1 MNIMRGASQPCVS
14 RRRERVGLDPTI
26 ALMLGEGKPLAK
38 GIEDSTTY
46 RVLVGRRSWR
56 GQAASALALVR
67 KEAVDTHCRRE
78 DDCRR
83 RNIIGIIWMEL
94 EPVDQ
99 CEVLVLVDNVSDLLS
114 TVPRFVTD
122 EVSNIVRSGAT
133 EENGS
138 CFCCAQWGLSLVITV
153 RAGDLART
161 LLFDSGPEGH
171 GVECNGERLRVRFAD
186 VGAAV
191 FSHGHWDHVGG
202 METALRL
209 ITSANGGRPIP
220 VHVNDGMF
228 VRRAVP
234 KPGGGLLP
242 MGEVPSR
249 ERLAAAG
256 GEVISDDSQRT
267 LLDGTF
273 CLSGEIPRRTAYEKG
288 MPGQVRE
295 VNGRWQPDPW
305 ITDERWVAVHVRD
318 LGAIVFTA
326 CSHAGVVNV
335 LHHARE
341 VFDRVP
347 LHGVMGG
354 FHLSGA
360 ASEPIIPQ
368 TVDDMRQFDLKAIV
382 PGHCTGWRAVQRLVD
397 TFGDGVVVPSAVGR
411 RYLFATHR

>member
-1 MNIMRGASQPCVS
+1 LPAQ
-14 RRRERVGLDPTI
+14 EHQRV
-26 ALMLGEGKPLAK
+26 
-38 GIEDSTTY
+38 
-46 RVLVGRRSWR
+46 
-56 GQAASALALVR
+56 
-67 KEAVDTHCRRE
+67 
-78 DDCRR
+78 
-83 RNIIGIIWMEL
+83 IGMEL

-99 CEVLVLVDNVSDLLS
+99 CEALVLIDNVSDLLS

-122 EVSNIVRSGAT
+122 EVSNLVNAGAT

-153 RAGDLART
+153 RAGALIRT

-171 GVECNGERLRVRFAD
+171 GVERNGKRLHVPFAD
-186 VGAAV
+186 IGAAV

-209 ITSANGGRPIP
+209 ISGANGGRPIP

-228 VRRAVP
+228 VRRAIP
-234 KPGGGLLP
+234 RPGGGGFLT
-242 MGEVPSR
+242 MGEVPSQ

-256 GEVISDDSQRT
+256 GEVVSDGSQRT

-273 CLSGEIPRRTAYEKG
+273 YLSGNIPRRTAYEKG

-295 VNGRWQPDPW
+295 VGGRWEPDPW

-341 VFDRVP
+341 VFDP
-347 LHGVMGG
+347 IALYGVMGG

-360 ASEPIIPQ
+360 ACEPIIPQ
-368 TVDDMRQFDLKAIV
+368 TVDDMRQFDLKVIV
-382 PGHCTGWRAVQRLVD
+382 PGHCTGWRAVQRLVE

-411 RYLFATHR
+411 RYLFAAQR